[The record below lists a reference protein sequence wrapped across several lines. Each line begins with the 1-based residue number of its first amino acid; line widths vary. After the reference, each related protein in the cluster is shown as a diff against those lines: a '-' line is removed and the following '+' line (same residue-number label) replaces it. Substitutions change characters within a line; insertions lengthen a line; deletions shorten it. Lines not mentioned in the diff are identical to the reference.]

1 MKDDT
6 NEPSYKSILKK
17 SVFETNLE
25 WMELLLEFSDTSDEN
40 SIESFVDSIDEFKL
54 MIINWSQTISYY
66 FEHLFIQG
74 QQFQNNTR
82 MFWPDGVDSLVVNKE
97 HNSDVTL
104 KEMQKEIYKVTKNKI
119 GGITWRKKPIKI
131 RMLRTDWIQN

>member
-54 MIINWSQTISYY
+54 MIINWS
-66 FEHLFIQG
+66 
-74 QQFQNNTR
+74 
-82 MFWPDGVDSLVVNKE
+82 
-97 HNSDVTL
+97 
-104 KEMQKEIYKVTKNKI
+104 
-119 GGITWRKKPIKI
+119 
-131 RMLRTDWIQN
+131 